1 MRVVTAATVLTL
13 SLFASPLAMAQ
24 TAPPASPATPPA
36 ARAPSASQPQW
47 YTLRSDD
54 IRASK
59 LIGTSVKNDANET
72 IGSINELVF
81 GRDGRIA
88 AVVIGVGGF
97 LGIGEREVGVNFE
110 SLRVSHDTNGR
121 LVAMLNL
128 TKDTLKSAPA
138 WTWGSE
144 RSGGMPPAYRA
155 NPPTDTTRK

>member
-1 MRVVTAATVLTL
+1 MKGLATGTLLAL
-13 SLFASPLAMAQ
+13 SLFASPLAIAQ
-24 TAPPASPATPPA
+24 TAPPPAPATPPA
-36 ARAPSASQPQW
+36 ASQPQW
-47 YTLRSDD
+47 YTLRNDD

-81 GRDGRIA
+81 GRDGKIA

-97 LGIGEREVGVNFE
+97 LGIGEREVGVNFQ

-121 LVAMLNL
+121 LVAMLNV

-144 RSGGMPPAYRA
+144 RSGGMSPAYRA
-155 NPPTDTTRK
+155 NTPADTTRK